1 MQIIPRNSNQKLIYI
16 YIYIFIYL
24 FIYFYFLLFRN
35 SQLTSTVALIIL
47 EILSKEHKLRIR
59 DAKKRY
65 QDKGTG
71 IE

>member
-1 MQIIPRNSNQKLIYI
+1 
-16 YIYIFIYL
+16 
-24 FIYFYFLLFRN
+24 
-35 SQLTSTVALIIL
+35 LTSTVALIIL